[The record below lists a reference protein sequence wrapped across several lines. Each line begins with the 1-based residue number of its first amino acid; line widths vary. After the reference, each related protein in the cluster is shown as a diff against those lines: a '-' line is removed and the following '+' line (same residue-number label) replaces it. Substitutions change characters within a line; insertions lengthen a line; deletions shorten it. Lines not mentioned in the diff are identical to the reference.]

1 MNKLFKVI
9 LVVLLTVLL
18 QSVSNSQY
26 FSNNNK
32 YINVQ
37 YPSGYETGKIFFN
50 LTEISTDRLDAS
62 VVSSFSTSFY
72 PALNYGHWNQNNG
85 GIFGNPNGFLNE
97 YTSNQFKGCEFVQ
110 LRNTTKK
117 DFVVLREDKVMV
129 FQNENNQIQNLVQ
142 NLPEGSG
149 IYMDKGLFN
158 VDDTYEDVVVTTGT
172 QVKIFRNTLLGYLDP
187 AYFGPYNITGQI
199 VKMRQF
205 DDFASPYNQTYAN
218 NRYDLI
224 VANGN
229 NVSVYLNTN
238 NNGIN
243 TTAFTSV
250 NAQFTVR
257 DIEVADMDGDGYNDL
272 IVVGDYQ
279 AKVFKNLSGT
289 GYEQNPVWSVNNYY
303 YISISPKVA
312 VADVDMNGRKDV
324 IVTSLLEGYTS
335 LFLNSNGVI
344 STTPAQTFNSIEV
357 GQSAN
362 QIKAVD
368 IYNTGGIALLT
379 SFKSGIKIMDA
390 STQNPA
396 PYSPLIQGS
405 YINNNG
411 FNRPVIKII
420 DEKVRDYQYY
430 AIYKRRPGEAVFSLL
445 TTTTEKTYTD
455 NTENVYTGQGTP
467 RYSQRLSY
475 HVKTVDNTN
484 LSSLPS
490 NQVNYWIDG
499 AIPDSPIG
507 GENLSGIKPEKYF
520 LTNYPNPF
528 NPKTVIYYTIPEA
541 SDVKISVYNT
551 VGQVIKEYSFS
562 KQSPAAYQVD
572 FDGSSLSSGIYF
584 YKIQAGNF
592 YDVKK
597 MMLVK

>member
-1 MNKLFKVI
+1 MKSIKVI
-9 LVVLLTVLL
+9 IVVLLTVLL
-18 QSVSNSQY
+18 QSVGLSQY
-26 FSNNNK
+26 FTNQNH
-32 YINVQ
+32 YIPVQ
-37 YPSGYETGKIFFN
+37 VPPDYEIGKIFFN
-50 LTEISTDRLDAS
+50 FSEVSTDRLDVS
-62 VVSSFSTSFY
+62 VVSNFSSSLY
-72 PALNYGHWNQNNG
+72 PALNYGQWNQNNG
-85 GIFGNPNGFLNE
+85 GTYGNYNNYFSETN
-97 YTSNQFKGCEFVQ
+97 SSQFKGCEFVQ

-117 DFVVLREDKVMV
+117 DFVALREDKIMV

-149 IYMDKGLFN
+149 IYMDKGSF
-158 VDDTYEDVVVTTGT
+158 DQYDTYEDVAVTTGT

-205 DDFASPYNQTYAN
+205 DEFASPYIQTYAN
-218 NRYDLI
+218 NRNDLI

-229 NVSVYLNTN
+229 TVNVYLNTN

-243 TTAFTSV
+243 TTAYTSV
-250 NAQFTVR
+250 NVQFPVT
-257 DIEVADMDGDGYNDL
+257 DIDVTDMDGDGYNDL
-272 IVVGDYQ
+272 IVVGNYQ
-279 AKVFKNLSGT
+279 AKVYKNLSGT
-289 GYEQNPVWSVNNYY
+289 GFDQNPVWSLNNYY
-303 YISISPKVA
+303 YISTSPKV
-312 VADVDMNGRKDV
+312 VTADVDMNGRKDV
-324 IVTSLLEGYTS
+324 IISSLLDGFTS
-335 LFLNSNGVI
+335 LFLNSNGAI
-344 STTPAQTFNSIEV
+344 SSTPAQTFNSLEP
-357 GQSAN
+357 GQSVN

-368 IYNTGGIALLT
+368 IKNDGSIALLT
-379 SFKSGIKIMDA
+379 SFKSGIRIMDA
-390 STQNPA
+390 ATQNPA
-396 PYSPLIQGS
+396 PYSPFIKGGYTQSG
-405 YINNNG
+405 G
-411 FNRPVIKII
+411 FNRPVITII
-420 DEKVRDYQYY
+420 DEQVRDFQYY

-445 TTTTEKTYTD
+445 ATTTSNTYTD
-455 NTENVYTGQGTP
+455 NTENVYTGKGTP
-467 RYSQRLSY
+467 INGQRLSY

-484 LSSLPS
+484 LSSVPS

-499 AIPDSPIG
+499 GIPDNPQS
-507 GENLSGIKPEKYF
+507 GENLMSVKPEKYF

-572 FDGSSLSSGIYF
+572 FDGSNLSSGMYF

-592 YDVKK
+592 YEVKR